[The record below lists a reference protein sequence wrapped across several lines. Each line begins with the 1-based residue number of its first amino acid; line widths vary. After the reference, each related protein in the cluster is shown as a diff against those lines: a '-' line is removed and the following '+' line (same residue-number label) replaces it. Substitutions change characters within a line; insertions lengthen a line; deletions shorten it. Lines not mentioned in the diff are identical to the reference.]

1 MRRDVQEIFRNT
13 PHEKQVMM
21 FSATLSKEI
30 RPVCKKFMQDVITT
44 AFVLFLLRYINT
56 TSFVL
61 CLGANHP
68 AWMGGT
74 PSWEQ
79 TQHALLPLPVPWR
92 RQEREREIVPGQKSL
107 PLDHSICHPL
117 FHCHCHLPPHFITSS
132 SPSDSVIT
140 ICHLPSIC
148 CYDQSPPAF
157 MWQQQSHILQSSWR
171 PGHPSPACWRPP
183 YLPSVSH
190 TQTYILLALVLP
202 EVQIPHHIPV
212 LDWGYPC
219 LPTQSALQSLCTF
232 LGSFPLPCLR

>member
-1 MRRDVQEIFRNT
+1 MNPVLLDTCIRISRLAPNHGFNYFLDMRRDVQEIFRNT

-79 TQHALLPLPVPWR
+79 TQHALLPLPVP
-92 RQEREREIVPGQKSL
+92 
-107 PLDHSICHPL
+107 
-117 FHCHCHLPPHFITSS
+117 
-132 SPSDSVIT
+132 
-140 ICHLPSIC
+140 
-148 CYDQSPPAF
+148 
-157 MWQQQSHILQSSWR
+157 
-171 PGHPSPACWRPP
+171 
-183 YLPSVSH
+183 
-190 TQTYILLALVLP
+190 
-202 EVQIPHHIPV
+202 
-212 LDWGYPC
+212 
-219 LPTQSALQSLCTF
+219 
-232 LGSFPLPCLR
+232 